1 MDEMHSSTAVA
12 YSPCQVT
19 GFFRVHLG
27 RKDVAMVGST
37 GAGVTLEHGVVTEV
51 FIRGSRRTRTKV
63 SFNGRPLRNPVV
75 SQSVVR
81 EYLDNEPSPLE
92 VHVSHRSVLPIG
104 RGYGTSGA
112 GALGLSLSLNEAL
125 GKPLTKLEAAGVAHK
140 AEVECKTGL
149 GTVTAAF
156 HGGFLAR
163 LKPGAPGRG
172 EVRKLPVSKNDR
184 VVSVSFG
191 PIPTSRVLSRT
202 DLTARINSCGKTLV
216 ARLLGQPRLDVFV
229 EISRGFADCLN
240 LVSPRLRRF
249 MKFMD
254 REEIRASMMMIGD
267 AAFTVVHR
275 DNVRSVSETV
285 RRTGLVPLTSKIA
298 VRGAHLL

>member
-1 MDEMHSSTAVA
+1 
-12 YSPCQVT
+12 
-19 GFFRVHLG
+19 
-27 RKDVAMVGST
+27 MVGST

-51 FIRGSRRTRTKV
+51 SIRKSRRIRTKV
-63 SFNGRPLRNPVV
+63 AFNGRPLRNPVV

-81 EYLDNEPSPLE
+81 EYLDNEPSPAE
-92 VHVSHRSVLPIG
+92 VHVSHQSVLPLG

-125 GKPLTKLEAAGVAHK
+125 GEPLTKLEAAGVAHK

-163 LKPGAPGRG
+163 LKPGAPGAG

-184 VVSVSFG
+184 VVSASFG
-191 PIPTSRVLSRT
+191 AIPTSRILART
-202 DLTARINSCGKTLV
+202 DLRARINSCGKTLV
-216 ARLLGQPRLDVFV
+216 ARLLRQPRLDVFV

-240 LVSPRLRRF
+240 LMSPRLHRF

-254 REEIRASMMMIGD
+254 REEIRVSMMMIGD

-275 DNVRSVSETV
+275 DSVRSVSETI
-285 RRTGLVPLTSKIA
+285 RSTGLVPLTTKIA